1 MAKHKAKPVPR
12 GATISTNRR
21 ARYDYE
27 ILEQH
32 EAGLVLM
39 GSEIKSIRDG
49 SVSIREAY
57 VRPKDG
63 ELWLVGAHIAK
74 YAPASGRNHE
84 PTRDRKLLLHK
95 RQIRELEREA
105 TMAGATIVP
114 TRLYLKNGLAKL
126 EIALARGKRKYDKR
140 QVIAKREADRRM
152 QQAMRRRS

>member
-1 MAKHKAKPVPR
+1 VAEKTV
-12 GATISTNRR
+12 STNKK
-21 ARYDYE
+21 ASYDY
-27 ILEQH
+27 LLLKRM
-32 EAGLVLM
+32 EAGISLV
-39 GSEIKSIRDG
+39 GTEIKSIRDG

-57 VRPKDG
+57 VRPKEG

-74 YAPASGRNHE
+74 YAPAAGTNHE

-105 TMAGATIVP
+105 TTAGATIVP

-140 QVIAKREADRRM
+140 QTIAKRDAERRM
-152 QQAMRRRS
+152 QQETRRRV

>member
-1 MAKHKAKPVPR
+1 MAEKTV
-12 GATISTNRR
+12 STNKK
-21 ARYDYE
+21 ASYDYV
-27 ILEQH
+27 LLKRM
-32 EAGLVLM
+32 EAGISLV
-39 GSEIKSIRDG
+39 GTEIKSIREG

-57 VRPKDG
+57 VRPKEG

-105 TMAGATIVP
+105 TTAGATIVP
-114 TRLYLKNGLAKL
+114 LRLYLKNGLAKL

-140 QVIAKREADRRM
+140 QTIAKREAERRM
-152 QQAMRRRS
+152 QQAVRRRA